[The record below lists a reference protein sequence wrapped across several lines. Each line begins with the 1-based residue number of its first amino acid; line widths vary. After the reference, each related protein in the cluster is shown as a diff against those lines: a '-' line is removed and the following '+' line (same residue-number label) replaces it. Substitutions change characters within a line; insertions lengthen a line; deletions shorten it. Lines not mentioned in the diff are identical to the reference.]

1 MPANILL
8 LSIKPEYAA
17 KIFSGEKT
25 VELRRVR
32 TRLTQDD
39 IVLVYVSSP
48 TKALVGL
55 FEVEKIIQ
63 EKIELQQDIKNYWN
77 LVYEKAGISSQDFE
91 KYYQGASFFVG
102 IFLRN
107 PKKFDVSIN
116 LENLRKQIPEFTPP
130 QSYRYLKQLEFEK
143 FKCFM

>member
-8 LSIKPEYAA
+8 LSIKPEYAS

-32 TRLTQDD
+32 TRLTIDD
-39 IVLVYVSSP
+39 IVIVYVSSP

-63 EKIELQQDIKNYWN
+63 EKIELPENIKTYWN
-77 LVYEKAGISSQDFE
+77 LVHEKAGITSQDFE

-102 IFLRN
+102 IFLKN

-116 LENLRKQIPEFTPP
+116 LENLRKQIPKFTPP
-130 QSYRYLKQLEFEK
+130 QSYRYLKQQEFDQ
-143 FKCFM
+143 FKYFI

>member
-48 TKALVGL
+48 SKALVGL

-107 PKKFDVSIN
+107 PKKFDVSVN
-116 LENLRKQIPEFTPP
+116 LENLRQQIPEFTPP
-130 QSYRYLKQLEFEK
+130 QSYRYLKQQEFEK

>member
-8 LSIKPEYAA
+8 LSIKPKYAS

-32 TRLTQDD
+32 TRLTIDD

-55 FEVEKIIQ
+55 FEVENIIQ
-63 EKIELQQDIKNYWN
+63 KRIELRHDIKTYWN
-77 LVYEKAGISSQDFE
+77 LVHEKAGISSQDFE

-116 LENLRKQIPEFTPP
+116 LESLRKQIPEFTPP
-130 QSYRYLKQLEFEK
+130 QSYRYLKEQEFEK
-143 FKCFM
+143 FKYFM

>member
-8 LSIKPEYAA
+8 LSIKPEYAS

-32 TRLTQDD
+32 TRLIQDD

-55 FEVEKIIQ
+55 FEVENIIQ

-107 PKKFDVSIN
+107 PRKFDVSIN
-116 LENLRKQIPEFTPP
+116 LINLRKQIPEFTPP
-130 QSYRYLKQLEFEK
+130 QSYRYLKQQEFEK

>member
-8 LSIKPEYAA
+8 LSIKPEYAS
-17 KIFSGEKT
+17 KIFSGKKT

-32 TRLTQDD
+32 TRLTIDD

-63 EKIELQQDIKNYWN
+63 EKIELPENIETYWN
-77 LVYEKAGISSQDFE
+77 LVHEKAGITAKDFY
-91 KYYQGASFFVG
+91 KYYEGASFFVG

-107 PKKFDVSIN
+107 PKKFHVSIK
-116 LENLRKQIPEFTPP
+116 LENLRKQIPKFTPP
-130 QSYRYLKQLEFEK
+130 QSYRYLKEQEFEK
-143 FKCFM
+143 FKYFL

>member
-8 LSIKPEYAA
+8 LSIKPEYAS

-39 IVLVYVSSP
+39 IVFVYVSSP

-55 FEVEKIIQ
+55 FEVENIIQ
-63 EKIELQQDIKNYWN
+63 EKIELQQDIKAYWN
-77 LVYEKAGISSQDFE
+77 LVYKKAGISSQDFE

-107 PKKFDVSIN
+107 PRKFDVSIN
-116 LENLRKQIPEFTPP
+116 LENLRKYIPKFTPP
-130 QSYRYLKQLEFEK
+130 QSYRYLKEQEFEK
-143 FKCFM
+143 FKYFI

>member
-8 LSIKPEYAA
+8 LSIKPEYASQ
-17 KIFSGEKT
+17 IFSGKKT

-32 TRLTQDD
+32 TRLTIDD

-63 EKIELQQDIKNYWN
+63 EKIELPENIETYWN
-77 LVYEKAGISSQDFE
+77 LVHEKAGITSQDFY
-91 KYYQGASFFVG
+91 KYYEGASFFVG

-107 PKKFDVSIN
+107 PTKFHIPTN
-116 LENLRKQIPEFTPP
+116 LEKLRKKIPEFTPP
-130 QSYRYLKQLEFEK
+130 QSYRYLKEQEFEK
-143 FKCFM
+143 FKYFM

>member
-1 MPANILL
+1 M
-8 LSIKPEYAA
+8 
-17 KIFSGEKT
+17 
-25 VELRRVR
+25 
-32 TRLTQDD
+32 
-39 IVLVYVSSP
+39 YVSSP

-77 LVYEKAGISSQDFE
+77 LVYKKAGISSQDFE

-107 PKKFDVSIN
+107 PRKFDVSIN

>member
-8 LSIKPEYAA
+8 LSIKPEYAS